1 MVVPNMKRGV
11 DFCHGGSMG
20 HCRKIITARSFGLSW
35 RSQSRM
41 IIAMALIF
49 LLGPNGLRG
58 ANAQET
64 VSIGIAGE
72 NFSFLPFRIAQ
83 ERGFYRKHK
92 LNVQHVRIPG
102 ANVAISALLSGNLDY
117 GTHYQVT
124 MLWGAKGLGTRA
136 IFSTASR
143 QLFSFVVQPTIHSV
157 HDLKGKMLGI
167 PSIGSLGHKIT
178 LRVLRKLGIDPEK
191 DVRMLAVGG
200 DANRSQQLR
209 AKQIDAT
216 MVNPP
221 LSIMLRKEGF
231 NLLLQAGDYV
241 DVPLTGVGT
250 TVKKIR
256 ENPEQVKNLLRA
268 LFEGLRYVRTNR
280 KDTIDIFSTWL
291 GIDASIAAETYDL
304 AVKMLSTD
312 GLMSDESVMAAME
325 IFSDNP
331 KELENYSVANAVDF
345 SLLRSV
351 AKEYAK

>member
-1 MVVPNMKRGV
+1 MTDEFRLTKYYRCFIAVVLASVFTIGFDP
-11 DFCHGGSMG
+11 
-20 HCRKIITARSFGLSW
+20 
-35 RSQSRM
+35 SQYV
-41 IIAMALIF
+41 
-49 LLGPNGLRG
+49 
-58 ANAQET
+58 NAQET
-64 VSIGIAGE
+64 ITIGIAGE

-83 ERGFYRKHK
+83 EKGFYRKHG

-143 QLFSFVVQPTIHSV
+143 QMFSLVVQPGIQSV
-157 HDLKGKMLGI
+157 NDLKGKMVGI

-178 LRVLRKLGIDPEK
+178 VRVLRKLGIDPDK

-216 MVNPP
+216 MINPP
-221 LSIMLRKEGF
+221 LSIMMRKEGF

-250 TVKKIR
+250 TTKKIK
-256 ENPEQVKNLLRA
+256 ENPEEVKKLLRA
-268 LFEGLRYVRTNR
+268 LYEGLRFVRTNR
-280 KDTIDIFSTWL
+280 KDTIDIFSRWL
-291 GIDASIAAETYDL
+291 RMDASIASQTYDL

-312 GLMSDESVMAAME
+312 GLMSDESILAAME

-345 SLLRSV
+345 SLLHAV
-351 AKEYAK
+351 IKEYTK

>member
-1 MVVPNMKRGV
+1 MKYPRCFAAALAV
-11 DFCHGGSMG
+11 FIFVLDFSP
-20 HCRKIITARSFGLSW
+20 SV
-35 RSQSRM
+35 
-41 IIAMALIF
+41 
-49 LLGPNGLRG
+49 
-58 ANAQET
+58 NAQET
-64 VSIGIAGE
+64 ISIGIAGE

-83 ERGFYRKHK
+83 EKGFYKKHN

-143 QLFSFVVQPTIHSV
+143 QLFSFVTQPTIQSV
-157 HDLKGKMLGI
+157 RDLNGKLVGI

-178 LRVLRKLGIDPEK
+178 IRVLRKIGIDADR

-200 DANRSQQLR
+200 DASRSQQLR

-216 MVNPP
+216 MINPP
-221 LSIMLRKEGF
+221 LSIMMRKEGF

-250 TVKKIR
+250 TTKKLK
-256 ENPEQVKNLLRA
+256 ENPEQVRNLLSA
-268 LFEGLRYVRTNR
+268 LYEGLRFVRTNR
-280 KDTIDIFSTWL
+280 KETIDIFSRWL
-291 GIDASIAAETYDL
+291 RMDAAIAAETYDL
-304 AVKMLSTD
+304 AVKMLSQD
-312 GLMSDESVMAAME
+312 GLMSDESVLAAME
-325 IFSDNP
+325 IFSENP

-345 SLLRSV
+345 SHLRAV
-351 AKEYAK
+351 LKEYAK